1 MKHYI
6 LLQDRIFHSKEK
18 TKYHSEH
25 HIKIPHASLASDI
38 FSELNFYLLIC
49 ALGSIALLPYAIEAV
64 LNPDAT
70 TALINDLSN
79 LLTTYYLE
87 LNLKLDSLLSSITTI
102 LNRTWK

>member
-25 HIKIPHASLASDI
+25 HIKIPNASLASDI

-49 ALGSIALLPYAIEAV
+49 GLGSIALLPYAIEAV

-70 TALINDLSN
+70 TALLNDLSN
-79 LLTTYYLE
+79 LLTSYYLD
-87 LNLKLDSLLSSITTI
+87 LTIKLDSMLSSISTI
-102 LNRTWK
+102 LSRVNR